1 MQAQAATFSPP
12 RRATTLAGWND
23 IVGDAFAGC
32 VVDAPGGA
40 FAGALAP
47 CAIGRLRFVQISAQ
61 SSKVR
66 RWLRAGP
73 LHASG
78 TALLHL
84 QAAGWGINRQG
95 GHEARIGPGYGA
107 LCDPDQ
113 PYGIDFLSPYE
124 MFVLQIPLS
133 ACEPGFDLG
142 AEAGRALDP
151 KRTKLLSAFMQATW
165 AQAELLGED
174 DDWQDCVSRTA
185 LQLALGA
192 IRPAGAPALASGIA
206 RAVLGHIHA
215 NLAEPALRT
224 GAIAQALRISPRSV
238 QSVFEHLNTTASAYI
253 LRARLRRAANRL
265 QAEPGRAS
273 ITDIALDCGFND
285 PAYFAR
291 CFRRVY
297 GMAPRMYEG
306 K

>member
-1 MQAQAATFSPP
+1 MQAQAANFSPP
-12 RRATTLAGWND
+12 RQATSLGGWND
-23 IVGDAFAGC
+23 IVGDAFHGC
-32 VVDAPGGA
+32 VVDAPEVA
-40 FAGALAP
+40 FAGTLAP
-47 CAIGRLRFVQISAQ
+47 CSIGKLQFVQISAQ
-61 SSKVR
+61 ASKVR

-73 LHASG
+73 RHASG

-95 GHEARIGPGYGA
+95 RHEAWIGPGYGA

-124 MFVLQIPLS
+124 MFVQQIPLS
-133 ACEPGFDLG
+133 ACEPGFDLA

-151 KRTKLLSAFMQATW
+151 KRTQLLSAFMQATW

-174 DDWQDCVSRTA
+174 DEWLDCVSRTA

-192 IRPAGAPALASGIA
+192 IRPAGVPVLASGTA
-206 RAVLGHIHA
+206 RAVLSHIHA
-215 NLAEPALRT
+215 NLADPELRT

-238 QSVFEHLNTTASAYI
+238 QLVFEHLNTTASAYI

-265 QAEPGRAS
+265 KSEAGQAS
-273 ITDIALDCGFND
+273 ITAIALDCGFND

-297 GMAPRMYEG
+297 GVAPRMYEG